1 MKPSGPIQGL
11 PPLLSLAKQGGR
23 PRPSRAMSPF
33 QSPHFAL
40 KRTEDGWI
48 LEARVT
54 KDLEGDWLLSRHELV
69 ELHGLLEA
77 AIAH

>member
-1 MKPSGPIQGL
+1 
-11 PPLLSLAKQGGR
+11 
-23 PRPSRAMSPF
+23 MSPF
-33 QSPHFAL
+33 ESPHFAL
-40 KRTEDGWI
+40 ERTEDGWI